1 MLTKWASQLVEKVI
15 VIIFPFLLPS
25 DETMLRKNCA

>member
-15 VIIFPFLLPS
+15 AIIFPFLLPS
-25 DETMLRKNCA
+25 DETMLKNNCA